1 MYESARQQGWLTVTI
16 KIHVECVRTKPAAEI
31 SVANSIDAIKAVWI
45 SNGRSGECEARNGQG
60 LILATV
66 RSPLDGSAAER
77 HIRQA
82 VDKPQN
88 NTIVNSTKMEKA
100 SNDG

>member
-1 MYESARQQGWLTVTI
+1 MR
-16 KIHVECVRTKPAAEI
+16 VEVG
-31 SVANSIDAIKAVWI
+31 ANGRWI

-60 LILATV
+60 LFLATV

-82 VDKPQN
+82 VDKPQKI
-88 NTIVNSTKMEKA
+88 IVNYKIL
-100 SNDG
+100 